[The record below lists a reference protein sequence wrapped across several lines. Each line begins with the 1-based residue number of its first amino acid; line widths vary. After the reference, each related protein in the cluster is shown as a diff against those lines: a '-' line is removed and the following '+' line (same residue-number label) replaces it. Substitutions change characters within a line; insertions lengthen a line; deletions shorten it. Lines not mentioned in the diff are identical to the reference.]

1 MSISPLAF
9 TGMSQFSDDFQA
21 IVNRTVA
28 IANLPIQNLESDQA
42 TVLTKK
48 TVMSNL
54 RSSVANLVS
63 AIETVGR
70 VAAGR
75 AVSPAS
81 SSSKVGVSMDGTAA
95 IGSYKIS
102 EISSLA
108 TVASAMSNTG
118 YDSRDATPVAGGA
131 HTLDLTV
138 GGSTHTITL
147 TEATDNLDG
156 LAAAINA
163 GSYGVRASIIDTG
176 ATPGRY
182 FLALTAEEA
191 GPRAISLLA
200 TGGEPDQ
207 ELMSTANAGSNAV
220 FKINGQEVT
229 SVSNTIS
236 TVVEGL
242 VLTLNET
249 TVGDETITISAQS
262 SRNTLSTALDS
273 LAAAYNKLRDAIDA
287 QTGENGGVLA
297 GDRIIYEIQA
307 RMRAIVGASGND
319 GNGSLAKVGL
329 TLSADGRMTFDS
341 NKIATMSA
349 GDLESAFAFLDN
361 QPGSLGAT
369 AAGLDQLS
377 DAETGLMTS
386 EIGLYDETDKRL
398 TSQIERLSERVNSL
412 QTTLFSQ
419 LQAADALLAQ
429 LESQKSMLE
438 ASVESLYLVL
448 YGRKDA

>member
-28 IANLPIQNLESDQA
+28 IANLPVQNLESDQA

-54 RSSVANLVS
+54 RSTVANLVS
-63 AIETVGR
+63 AIETVGT

-81 SSSKVGVSMDGTAA
+81 SSPKVGVSIDGTAA

-108 TVASAMSNTG
+108 SVASAMSNNG

-131 HTLDLTV
+131 HTLDLIV

-163 GSYGVRASIIDTG
+163 GGYGVRASIIDTG

-191 GPRAISLLA
+191 GPRAISMLA

-207 ELMSTANAGSNAV
+207 ELMSTTNAGSNAV

-236 TVVEGL
+236 TLVEGL

-249 TVGDETITISAQS
+249 TTGDETITISAQS

-273 LAAAYNKLRDAIDA
+273 LAVAYNSLRDAIDA

-307 RMRAIVGASGND
+307 RMRAIVGASGHD

-329 TLSADGRMTFDS
+329 TLNADGRMTFDS

-369 AAGLDQLS
+369 ASGLDQLS

-398 TSQIERLSERVNSL
+398 TSQIERLSERVSSL